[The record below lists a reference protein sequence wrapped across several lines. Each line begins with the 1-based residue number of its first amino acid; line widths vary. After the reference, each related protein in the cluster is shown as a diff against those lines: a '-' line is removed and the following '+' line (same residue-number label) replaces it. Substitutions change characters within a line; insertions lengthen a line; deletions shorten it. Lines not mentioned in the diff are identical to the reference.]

1 MNVKLPRSSC
11 LEPILD
17 SSELRLIQMLETAL
31 GPDILRYKR
40 DPEIVEI
47 YTNMDGS
54 LWIDRLGSGRSD
66 TGIRLSDAARRR
78 VIELVAGG
86 RNQIVKENFP
96 AISSELPGCGS
107 RFQGMLPP
115 VVQAPIFDIRKK
127 AVKIFT
133 LAEYVESNIMTSK
146 QKSAIEEA
154 VIERKNI
161 LIVGGTGTGK
171 TTLANAILAEVAKT
185 DSRILIIEDTQ
196 ELQCE
201 APDTLS
207 LRSRDNFSMTQC
219 LKSTLRLRPDRI
231 VIGEVRDGAALD
243 LLKAWNTG
251 HPGGIATV
259 HANSAHGGLT
269 RLEQLI
275 QEAVP
280 TPQRELIAEAIN
292 LLVYIEREHH
302 GRRVKEIARM
312 NGCENGKY
320 QLTAI

>member
-1 MNVKLPRSSC
+1 MQSSIV
-11 LEPILD
+11 LADPVLD
-17 SSELRLIQMLETAL
+17 NGEVRLVQMLETAL
-31 GPDILRYKR
+31 GTDIMRLKR

-54 LWIDRLGSGRSD
+54 LWIDRLGSGREN
-66 TGIRLSDAARRR
+66 TGIRLSIPARRR

-86 RNQIVKENFP
+86 KNQVVKEEFP
-96 AISSELPGCGS
+96 AISAELPGCGS

-115 VVQAPIFDIRKK
+115 VVQAPIFAIRKK

-133 LAEYVESNIMTSK
+133 LADYVESKIMTQV
-146 QKSAIEEA
+146 QKETIEEA
-154 VIERKNI
+154 VYLRQNI

-171 TTLANAILAEVAKT
+171 TTLANAILALVAET
-185 DSRILIIEDTQ
+185 DSRIIIIEDTQ
-196 ELQCE
+196 ELQCS
-201 APDTLS
+201 APDTL
-207 LRSRDNFSMTQC
+207 LIRSRDNYSMTQC
-219 LKSTLRLRPDRI
+219 LKSTMRLRPDRI

-275 QEAVP
+275 QEVVA

-292 LLVYIEREHH
+292 LLIYIERENH
-302 GRRVKEIARM
+302 GRKIKEIARM
-312 NGCENGKY
+312 EGCENGKY
-320 QLTAI
+320 RLTAI